1 MWTELVPEVPLSLNA
16 GEAPLISGSLA
27 QQEASAAAEEEEEEG
42 QVVTAVILTVVGR

>member
-16 GEAPLISGSLA
+16 EEAPLISGSLA
-27 QQEASAAAEEEEEEG
+27 QQEASAAAEEEEEG